1 INVISGSDIEK
12 QIQMISLTE
21 QDLIVINSLQPL
33 ILANIEYIVGR
44 FYKNLETESSLLHI
58 INEHSSIARL
68 KRTLEIHITEMFN
81 GMINSDYID
90 KRSKIA
96 HIHVRIGLET
106 KWYMCAFQDLLLAI
120 IGIIQ
125 QHITNR

>member
-1 INVISGSDIEK
+1 MGGVNMMFVKNKEKKSNFNIFNGKGEINVISGSDIEK

-81 GMINSDYID
+81 GIINSDYID

-96 HIHVRIGLET
+96 HIHV
-106 KWYMCAFQDLLLAI
+106 
-120 IGIIQ
+120 
-125 QHITNR
+125 